1 MKTAIIKLSAK
12 NRGKAAARAAQLIQS
27 GQLVVF
33 PTETVYGLG
42 ASVDDEKALKKIF
55 KAKGRPSDN
64 PIIVHVATLKQLPLL
79 AHRPSLLEQK
89 IIKKFWPGPLTI
101 ILKKKRRISSLV
113 SGGLPTI
120 AIRMPS
126 HPFARSLILKANVP
140 IAAPSANI
148 SGRPSGTL
156 GRHLFEDLSGRVDL
170 IVDAGPSGLGLES
183 TVIKIEKDKIL
194 ILRPGAVTREML
206 KKVSGREV
214 VFAKSEK
221 DLQSSPGTRYRHY
234 APRAKLEI
242 FKDTRALKRR
252 LAILKKKNKKVGILR
267 KRKLKETAKNLYRD
281 LRALDAR
288 GVDII
293 LAGAYPTQ
301 GLGAA
306 IMDRL
311 RRASMR

>member
-1 MKTAIIKLSAK
+1 MKTEIAKLTRK
-12 NRGKAAARAAQLIQS
+12 NFKSVLGRAQTLIRKGK
-27 GQLVVF
+27 LVVF

-42 ASVDDEKALKKIF
+42 ADATNERALEKIY

-64 PIIVHVATLKQLPLL
+64 PIIVHVANLRQLKLL
-79 AHRPSLLEQK
+79 AQNPSFFEQK
-89 IIKKFWPGPLTI
+89 LIKRFWPGPLTI
-101 ILKKKRRISSLV
+101 IFSKRKKISNIV
-113 SGGLPTI
+113 SGGLSTV
-120 AIRMPS
+120 AVRMPS
-126 HPFARSLILKANVP
+126 HPFARDLISQAGVP

-156 GRHLFEDLSGRVDL
+156 GRHLLEDLSGRVDL
-170 IVDAGPSGLGLES
+170 IVDAGPSGIGLES

-206 KKVSGREV
+206 KKVSGQEV
-214 VFAKSEK
+214 VFAKSKK
-221 DLQSSPGTRYRHY
+221 DLQFSPGTKYRHY
-234 APRAKLEI
+234 APKAKLEI
-242 FKDTRALKRR
+242 FKDARALKRR
-252 LAILKKKNKKVGILR
+252 LAILKKKNKKVEILK
-267 KRKLKETAKNLYRD
+267 KRNLKEASKNLYRD

-288 GVDII
+288 GVDVI
-293 LAGAYPTQ
+293 LAGAYPAQ

>member
-1 MKTAIIKLSAK
+1 MKTEIAKLTRK
-12 NRGKAAARAAQLIQS
+12 NFKSVLGRAQTLIRKGK
-27 GQLVVF
+27 LVVF

-42 ASVDDEKALKKIF
+42 ADATNERALEKIY

-64 PIIVHVATLKQLPLL
+64 PIIVHVANLRQLKLL
-79 AHRPSLLEQK
+79 AQNPSFFEQK
-89 IIKKFWPGPLTI
+89 LIKRFWPGPLTI
-101 ILKKKRRISSLV
+101 IFSKRKKISNIV
-113 SGGLPTI
+113 SGGLSTV
-120 AIRMPS
+120 AVRMPS
-126 HPFARSLILKANVP
+126 HPFARDLISQAGVP

-156 GRHLFEDLSGRVDL
+156 GRHLLEDLSGRVDL
-170 IVDAGPSGLGLES
+170 IVDAGPSGIGLES

-206 KKVSGREV
+206 KKVSGQEV
-214 VFAKSEK
+214 VFAKSKK
-221 DLQSSPGTRYRHY
+221 DLQFSPGTKYRHY
-234 APRAKLEI
+234 APKAKLEI
-242 FKDTRALKRR
+242 FKDARALKKR
-252 LAILKKKNKKVGILR
+252 LAILKKKNKKVEILK
-267 KRKLKETAKNLYRD
+267 KRNLKEASKNLYRD

-293 LAGAYPTQ
+293 LAGAYPAQ
-301 GLGAA
+301 DLGAA

>member
-1 MKTAIIKLSAK
+1 MKTEIAKLTRK
-12 NRGKAAARAAQLIQS
+12 NFKSVLGRAQTLIRKGK
-27 GQLVVF
+27 LVVF

-42 ASVDDEKALKKIF
+42 ADATNERALEKIY

-64 PIIVHVATLKQLPLL
+64 PIIVHVANLRQLKLL
-79 AHRPSLLEQK
+79 AQNPSFLEQK
-89 IIKKFWPGPLTI
+89 LIKRFWPGPLTI
-101 ILKKKRRISSLV
+101 IFKKKKNISKVV

-120 AIRMPS
+120 AVRMPAHS
-126 HPFARSLILKANVP
+126 FTRDLILHSGVP

-156 GRHLFEDLSGRVDL
+156 GRHLLEDLSGRVDL
-170 IVDAGPSGLGLES
+170 IVDAGPSGIGLES

-206 KKVSGREV
+206 KKVSGQEV
-214 VFAKSEK
+214 VFAKSKK
-221 DLQSSPGTRYRHY
+221 DLQFSPGTKYRHY
-234 APRAKLEI
+234 APKAKLEI
-242 FKDTRALKRR
+242 FKDARALKRR
-252 LAILKKKNKKVGILR
+252 LAILKKKNKKVEILK
-267 KRKLKETAKNLYRD
+267 KRNLKEASKNLYRD

-293 LAGAYPTQ
+293 LAGAYPAQ
-301 GLGAA
+301 DLGAA

>member
-1 MKTAIIKLSAK
+1 MKTEIAKLTRK
-12 NRGKAAARAAQLIQS
+12 NFKSVLGRAQTLIRKGK
-27 GQLVVF
+27 LVVF

-42 ASVDDEKALKKIF
+42 ADATNERALEKIY

-64 PIIVHVATLKQLPLL
+64 PIIVHVSNLKQLEEV
-79 AHRPSLLEQK
+79 AEK
-89 IIKKFWPGPLTI
+89 ISNTEKNLIKRFWPGPLTI
-101 ILKKKRRISSLV
+101 IFKKRKVISKIV

-120 AIRMPS
+120 AVRMPS
-126 HPFARSLILKANVP
+126 HKFARDLIVKARVP

-148 SGRPSGTL
+148 SGRPGGTDVKL
-156 GRHLFEDLSGRVDL
+156 INEGLRGKVPL
-170 IVDAGPSGLGLES
+170 IVDAGRAKIGLES

-267 KRKLKETAKNLYRD
+267 KRKLKETAKNLYCD

>member
-1 MKTAIIKLSAK
+1 MKTEIAKLTRK
-12 NRGKAAARAAQLIQS
+12 NFKSVLGRAQTLIRKGK
-27 GQLVVF
+27 LVVF

-42 ASVDDEKALKKIF
+42 ADATNERALEKIY

-64 PIIVHVATLKQLPLL
+64 PIIVHVANLRQLKLL
-79 AHRPSLLEQK
+79 AQNPSFLEQK
-89 IIKKFWPGPLTI
+89 LIKRFWPGPLTI
-101 ILKKKRRISSLV
+101 IFSKRKKISNIV
-113 SGGLPTI
+113 SGGLSTV
-120 AIRMPS
+120 AVRMPS
-126 HPFARSLILKANVP
+126 HPFARDLISQAGVP

-156 GRHLFEDLSGRVDL
+156 GRHLLEDLSGRVDL
-170 IVDAGPSGLGLES
+170 IVDAGPSGIGLES

-206 KKVSGREV
+206 KKVSGQEV
-214 VFAKSEK
+214 VFAKSKK
-221 DLQSSPGTRYRHY
+221 DLQFSPGTKYRHY
-234 APRAKLEI
+234 APKAKLEI
-242 FKDTRALKRR
+242 FKDARALKKR
-252 LAILKKKNKKVGILR
+252 LAILKKKNKKVKILK
-267 KRKLKETAKNLYRD
+267 KRNLKEASKNLYRD

-288 GVDII
+288 GVDVI
-293 LAGAYPTQ
+293 LAGAYPAQ